1 MKALIRYIFLG
12 LFLISFCASAQKT
25 KAVLTFKDGTT
36 KTGLGKW
43 VGNRVKFKTHKKD
56 KAVKYDFMQLDQVKI
71 YSSEDVH
78 IYVSMAVQDEEKPK
92 ILEEVIIGKVSL
104 YQKVSYGHSP
114 GVVGGAGS
122 GFGFSA
128 GYSYSINDYYL
139 KREGENK
146 AFHLGSTNLFSKNFK
161 KAASDYFKDCPSL
174 VKKIQNKEYKKKDIR
189 LVIEFYNRECP

>member
-1 MKALIRYIFLG
+1 MKALIRYVFLG
-12 LFLISFCASAQKT
+12 LFLFSFCASAQK
-25 KAVLTFKDGTT
+25 AEGLIMFKDGAT
-36 KTGLGKW
+36 
-43 VGNRVKFKTHKKD
+43 NRGFVKINGEKVKFKTHKKE
-56 KAVKYDFMQLDQVKI
+56 KHIWLNFSALEKVTI
-71 YSSEDVH
+71 YGWDRVST
-78 IYVSMAVQDEEKPK
+78 YVSLDVIGEEKPL
-92 ILEEVIIGKVSL
+92 IVEQVIGGKVSL
-104 YQKVSYGHSP
+104 YQQVSHGYNP
-114 GVVGGAGS
+114 GYIGGAGS